1 MSLFEDTQEQPRLKA
16 WRYVIGGIVFAVAV
30 GLLLW
35 YAFRFTPEKNTVKR
49 FMDAVVAGNMQQAY
63 QIWKPRPN
71 FTYQDFLSFWGP
83 KGYYSPIK
91 SYKIDGIDVPRHA
104 ASGVIID
111 VEISSYS
118 PYPSAQ
124 EKIKLA
130 QSRAAQIW
138 VEKSDHSL
146 SFPPP

>member
-1 MSLFEDTQEQPRLKA
+1 VTLFQDSQEQPKSKT
-16 WRYVIGGIVFAVAV
+16 WRYIIGGTALAVAI

-35 YAFRFTPEKNTVKR
+35 YSFRFTPEKDTVQR

-91 SYKIDGIDVPRHA
+91 SYKIDGIDEPPHG
-104 ASGVIID
+104 ASGVIVE

-118 PYPSAQ
+118 PFPSAQ
-124 EKIKLA
+124 DKIKSA
-130 QSRAAQIW
+130 QSRDAQIW